1 MRCQNIVKPITPH
14 TKEKSPIK
22 PPQKKNKPKTKE
34 THVQVVEENPKKTE
48 ANIMMGPSSSSDIRL
63 GRQFMPATESEKEEM
78 TFLKNKLSLT
88 STQKQLYELPKNTTL
103 KFHYINADM
112 LLEDYHQHIMKFQ
125 NMKEKPSSQY
135 ILDIKQVWMSVD
147 KSLSTSKHLKIL

>member
-1 MRCQNIVKPITPH
+1 MKPITPH

-34 THVQVVEENPKKTE
+34 THVQVVEENPKKAE

-103 KFHYINADM
+103 KFHYINANM
-112 LLEDYHQHIMKFQ
+112 LLEDYHQHRMKFQ
-125 NMKEKPSSQY
+125 DMKEKPSSQY